1 MGIKEN
7 YVFDKHP
14 YRISKQKSGRWK
26 TYIKDDLKGRKA
38 IERNEKKDLIDFLY
52 NYYYAEEKTAQSM
65 ATVFEA
71 FLAYKL
77 DCENRS
83 PETCERLR
91 YTYKKFIKDTLG
103 KRKMSGITK
112 NELTA
117 YVQSIIIE
125 KRPRERELK
134 SFLQMLHGLFRFA
147 YMNRY
152 IHEDVSALIRADN
165 YYKDCDCSKKDAS
178 QKIFTRNEILRIKK
192 ELESRVPNP
201 RAYAVLLAIETGM
214 RSGELCALQW
224 SDIGPRDI
232 HIHRQQLLRTNHGKR
247 EGFYEVPYTKDERRH
262 PHGGRY
268 FPLTENCRW
277 ILSMVRANSEEGSKY
292 VFTENGTWIS
302 KTSYELFLKRICQ
315 GIGLTITNNHAFRM
329 SLNSNVL
336 IPAGLDARERAAIL
350 GHSITT
356 NESYYTYTRRDEI
369 VDIGDRLNN
378 F

>member
-52 NYYYAEEKTAQSM
+52 NHYYAEEKTAQSM
-65 ATVFEA
+65 ASVFEA
-71 FLAYKL
+71 FLAFKL

-103 KRKMSGITK
+103 KRKMSVITK
-112 NELTA
+112 NELTT

-152 IHEDVSALIRADN
+152 IHEDVSAMIRADN

-178 QKIFTRNEILRIKK
+178 QKKV
-192 ELESRVPNP
+192 S
-201 RAYAVLLAIETGM
+201 Y
-214 RSGELCALQW
+214 S
-224 SDIGPRDI
+224 S
-232 HIHRQQLLRTNHGKR
+232 
-247 EGFYEVPYTKDERRH
+247 
-262 PHGGRY
+262 
-268 FPLTENCRW
+268 LT
-277 ILSMVRANSEEGSKY
+277 
-292 VFTENGTWIS
+292 F
-302 KTSYELFLKRICQ
+302 
-315 GIGLTITNNHAFRM
+315 
-329 SLNSNVL
+329 
-336 IPAGLDARERAAIL
+336 
-350 GHSITT
+350 
-356 NESYYTYTRRDEI
+356 
-369 VDIGDRLNN
+369 
-378 F
+378 

>member
-52 NYYYAEEKTAQSM
+52 NHYYAEEKTAQSM
-65 ATVFEA
+65 TAVFEA

-125 KRPRERELK
+125 KRPR
-134 SFLQMLHGLFRFA
+134 
-147 YMNRY
+147 
-152 IHEDVSALIRADN
+152 
-165 YYKDCDCSKKDAS
+165 
-178 QKIFTRNEILRIKK
+178 
-192 ELESRVPNP
+192 
-201 RAYAVLLAIETGM
+201 
-214 RSGELCALQW
+214 SG
-224 SDIGPRDI
+224 S
-232 HIHRQQLLRTNHGKR
+232 
-247 EGFYEVPYTKDERRH
+247 
-262 PHGGRY
+262 
-268 FPLTENCRW
+268 
-277 ILSMVRANSEEGSKY
+277 
-292 VFTENGTWIS
+292 
-302 KTSYELFLKRICQ
+302 
-315 GIGLTITNNHAFRM
+315 
-329 SLNSNVL
+329 
-336 IPAGLDARERAAIL
+336 
-350 GHSITT
+350 
-356 NESYYTYTRRDEI
+356 
-369 VDIGDRLNN
+369 
-378 F
+378 

>member
-7 YVFDKHP
+7 YVIDKHP

-52 NYYYAEEKTAQSM
+52 NHYYAEEKTAQSM
-65 ATVFEA
+65 AAVFEA

-77 DCENRS
+77 DCESRS

-192 ELESRVPNP
+192 NSKAKFQIHALMQFCWLSRPECGPASSVPSSGRISVPGTFIFTASNSFGQITES
-201 RAYAVLLAIETGM
+201 AKA
-214 RSGELCALQW
+214 S
-224 SDIGPRDI
+224 
-232 HIHRQQLLRTNHGKR
+232 
-247 EGFYEVPYTKDERRH
+247 TKS
-262 PHGGRY
+262 P
-268 FPLTENCRW
+268 T
-277 ILSMVRANSEEGSKY
+277 
-292 VFTENGTWIS
+292 
-302 KTSYELFLKRICQ
+302 Q
-315 GIGLTITNNHAFRM
+315 RM
-329 SLNSNVL
+329 S
-336 IPAGLDARERAAIL
+336 AGTHTVADTFL
-350 GHSITT
+350 
-356 NESYYTYTRRDEI
+356 
-369 VDIGDRLNN
+369 
-378 F
+378 

>member
-52 NYYYAEEKTAQSM
+52 NHYYAEEKTAQSM

-71 FLAYKL
+71 FLTYKL

-103 KRKMSGITK
+103 KRKMSVITK

-134 SFLQMLHGLFRFA
+134 SFMQMLHGLFRFA

-152 IHEDVSALIRADN
+152 IHEDVSAMIRADN

-178 QKIFTRNEILRIKK
+178 QKIFTRSEILRIKK
-192 ELESRVPNP
+192 ELESRV
-201 RAYAVLLAIETGM
+201 T
-214 RSGELCALQW
+214 
-224 SDIGPRDI
+224 
-232 HIHRQQLLRTNHGKR
+232 
-247 EGFYEVPYTKDERRH
+247 
-262 PHGGRY
+262 
-268 FPLTENCRW
+268 
-277 ILSMVRANSEEGSKY
+277 
-292 VFTENGTWIS
+292 
-302 KTSYELFLKRICQ
+302 
-315 GIGLTITNNHAFRM
+315 
-329 SLNSNVL
+329 
-336 IPAGLDARERAAIL
+336 
-350 GHSITT
+350 
-356 NESYYTYTRRDEI
+356 
-369 VDIGDRLNN
+369 
-378 F
+378 